1 MAPHYVLCKAHPQSA
16 KTFLL
21 HSSGA
26 DLRGFQGSMEF
37 YDLHRGCLEPP
48 WPEGAR
54 NPLGQRV
61 PGTLWTWDPL
71 KPSGLQ
77 KKKETCLMERYFLC
91 LKMNPNLFTEV

>member
-61 PGTLWTWDPL
+61 PKTPL
-71 KPSGLQ
+71 DLEPSEPQ
-77 KKKETCLMERYFLC
+77 KKKETCLMDKYFLC